1 MIARLSV
8 FVPLK
13 TGDTVVH
20 VFKVEADQSLDWFK
34 RNADEL
40 ATKCTKG
47 AQYNALNVEA
57 A

>member
-20 VFKVEADQSLDWFK
+20 VFNVEAPKSLDWFK
-34 RNADEL
+34 ANADEL
-40 ATKCTKG
+40 AGLCLPGT
-47 AQYNALNVEA
+47 QYNALNVEQT
-57 A
+57 